1 MAGVLVFSL
10 VVALAGTA
18 YGAWSLLQV
27 ARRTEDLISV
37 SLATERLASDWN
49 RNVVAGIRRT
59 SAIAVSADP
68 SLADFFAKDSAD
80 SVAAVN
86 AMTAQLTPLLTGAQE
101 RQAYARIT
109 EQRKAYLQERDA
121 VSALKQAGDA
131 AGARRRFDQTFTPA
145 AEGYQSA
152 LQALIDLQRRE
163 IDDDGRAVQTAN
175 HRAQI
180 VLVTLALASLAIG
193 GALSWRLVRSITG
206 PLQRAVDVAG
216 RIARLDLTDTVQG
229 HDRDETGRLLRSL
242 HDMQAALRSLVAQ
255 VRQSSDSIS
264 TASSEIADGN
274 LDLSARTEQA
284 AASLQQTA
292 ASVEQM
298 QDSVRDAA
306 GHAREADA
314 LATRAAAVA
323 DRGGQAVQQ
332 VVATMHGINTASA
345 RIANIVGVI
354 DEIAFQTNILALNAA
369 VEAAR
374 AGEQGRGFAVVAAEV
389 RTLARRSAES
399 AKEIKSLIGASLE
412 QVESGSRLVDDAG
425 QTMTDVVATIRQVA
439 TVVAEISSSAAQQ
452 SEGIS
457 QITDAITQLDQVTQQ
472 NAALVEQSAA
482 AADSLKHQA
491 HGLSNTVGLFRLA

>member
-10 VVALAGTA
+10 IVALAGTA

-27 ARRTEDLISV
+27 AQRTEALVDV
-37 SLATERLASDWN
+37 SLATERLVSDWN
-49 RNVVAGIRRT
+49 THIVAGIRRT

-68 SLADFFAKDSAD
+68 SLTDFFAKDSAD
-80 SVAAVN
+80 SVVAVN
-86 AMTAQLTPLLTGAQE
+86 AITARLTPLLTGAQE
-101 RQAYARIT
+101 RQAYARIV
-109 EQRKAYLQERDA
+109 ERRKIYLQERDA
-121 VSALKQAGDA
+121 VSALKLAGDA
-131 AGARRRFDQTFTPA
+131 DGARQRLARVFTPA
-145 AEGYQSA
+145 AEAYQA
-152 LQALIDLQRRE
+152 DLQALIDLQRRE
-163 IDDDGRAVQTAN
+163 IDSDARAVQAAN
-175 HRAQI
+175 RRAQV
-180 VLVTLALASLAIG
+180 VLVTLALLSLLIG

-216 RIARLDLTDTVQG
+216 RIARLDLSDGIQG
-229 HDRDETGRLLRSL
+229 HDRDETGQLLRSL
-242 HDMQAALRSLVAQ
+242 HDMQAALRGLVAQ

-264 TASSEIADGN
+264 TASREIADGN
-274 LDLSARTEQA
+274 VDLSARTEQA

-298 QDSVRDAA
+298 HAA
-306 GHAREADA
+306 VQQAASHAREADA
-314 LATRAAAVA
+314 LATRAAGVA
-323 DRGGQAVQQ
+323 DRGGRAVQQ

-399 AKEIKSLIGASLE
+399 AKEIKSLIGASLA
-412 QVESGSRLVDDAG
+412 QVDSGTRLVDDAG
-425 QTMTDVVATIRQVA
+425 HTMTDVVTTIRQVA

-452 SEGIS
+452 SQGIG

-472 NAALVEQSAA
+472 NAALVEESAA
-482 AADSLKHQA
+482 ASDSLKQQA
-491 HGLSNTVGLFRLA
+491 LGLSATVGQFRLA